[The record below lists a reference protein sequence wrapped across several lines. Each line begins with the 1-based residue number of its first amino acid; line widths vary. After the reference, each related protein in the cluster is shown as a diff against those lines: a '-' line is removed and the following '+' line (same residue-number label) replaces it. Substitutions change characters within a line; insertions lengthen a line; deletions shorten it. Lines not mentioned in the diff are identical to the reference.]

1 MQVLCE
7 VLIFLLEVPASTSFA
22 LSVPWVAY
30 WLFYKGELIC
40 KYCSPR
46 AQGFLFTFSR
56 PKGLKVVS
64 SVEISADFENPFLKK
79 ICVERFSEIELKVG
93 YPHFELWP
101 FCKSEN

>member
-1 MQVLCE
+1 MSSNILTQGN
-7 VLIFLLEVPASTSFA
+7 T
-22 LSVPWVAY
+22 Y
-30 WLFYKGELIC
+30 
-40 KYCSPR
+40 SPR
-46 AQGFLFTFSR
+46 ARGVLFTFSR

-93 YPHFELWP
+93 YPHFEFWP

>member
-1 MQVLCE
+1 MCLNG
-7 VLIFLLEVPASTSFA
+7 P
-22 LSVPWVAY
+22 
-30 WLFYKGELIC
+30 GN
-40 KYCSPR
+40 SPR
-46 AQGFLFTFSR
+46 AQGVLFTFSR

-79 ICVERFSEIELKVG
+79 ICVERFSEIEFKVG

>member
-1 MQVLCE
+1 MEIKCARFKHNQVICPYSM
-7 VLIFLLEVPASTSFA
+7 VRFHKIIV
-22 LSVPWVAY
+22 
-30 WLFYKGELIC
+30 FY
-40 KYCSPR
+40 SPR
-46 AQGFLFTFSR
+46 AQGVLFTFSR

>member
-1 MQVLCE
+1 MKQK
-7 VLIFLLEVPASTSFA
+7 IGSLLKIKMGKTH
-22 LSVPWVAY
+22 
-30 WLFYKGELIC
+30 I
-40 KYCSPR
+40 SPR
-46 AQGFLFTFSR
+46 AQGVLFTFSR

-93 YPHFELWP
+93 YPHFEFWP

>member
-1 MQVLCE
+1 MTVTTAPRIAL
-7 VLIFLLEVPASTSFA
+7 VVVVFILHLEDKLTHVN
-22 LSVPWVAY
+22 
-30 WLFYKGELIC
+30 
-40 KYCSPR
+40 CSPR
-46 AQGFLFTFSR
+46 AQGVLFTFSR

>member
-1 MQVLCE
+1 MQQRTSSSRRLC
-7 VLIFLLEVPASTSFA
+7 LGSMRDAS
-22 LSVPWVAY
+22 
-30 WLFYKGELIC
+30 I
-40 KYCSPR
+40 SPR
-46 AQGFLFTFSR
+46 AQGVLFTFSR

>member
-1 MQVLCE
+1 MLTNT
-7 VLIFLLEVPASTSFA
+7 ISFKI
-22 LSVPWVAY
+22 LGDY
-30 WLFYKGELIC
+30 
-40 KYCSPR
+40 SPR

-79 ICVERFSEIELKVG
+79 ICVERFSEIELKIG

-101 FCKSEN
+101 FCKSENLPPILFRPYLSQ

>member
-1 MQVLCE
+1 MSAYGQRTLRTATVQVAGDT
-7 VLIFLLEVPASTSFA
+7 I
-22 LSVPWVAY
+22 
-30 WLFYKGELIC
+30 
-40 KYCSPR
+40 SPR

-64 SVEISADFENPFLKK
+64 SVEISADFENPFLKQ

-93 YPHFELWP
+93 YPHFEFWP